1 MGRRLC
7 IGLVFVLWIFT
18 NVSFALD
25 RCQDYIPDV
34 RQQHIRYFGLN
45 YPWWYGVGQLK
56 QESGCRDHITAFD
69 LGQGAAQFMPATVK
83 EVNRLM
89 GEKLDP
95 YKRPD
100 AMRMQAF
107 YMSRIHKQN
116 WNGALWIT
124 YQGYNGGFTLL
135 KKERDRAGKTD
146 WSAMKACCKR
156 KILTLKS
163 GKKLDLCDV
172 NYDYAKKVYKYGSY
186 YRRSE
191 DMIQFF

>member
-1 MGRRLC
+1 MHWLILLLLLITVPSYG
-7 IGLVFVLWIFT
+7 
-18 NVSFALD
+18 LD
-25 RCQDYIPDV
+25 RCQEFIPDV
-34 RQQHIRYFGLN
+34 RQQHIRYFGWN

-89 GEKLDP
+89 GENLDP

-100 AMRMQAF
+100 ALRMQAF
-107 YMSRIHKQN
+107 YMTRIHRQN
-116 WNGALWIT
+116 WNKALWIT

-135 KKERDRAGKTD
+135 KRERDRAGKTD
-146 WSAMKACCKR
+146 WDAMKQCCKR

-163 GKKLDLCDV
+163 GKKLDLCSV
-172 NYDYAKKVYKYGSY
+172 NYDYSKKVYKYGNV
-186 YRRSE
+186 YRMHP
-191 DMIQFF
+191 DLIPFWNIKIP